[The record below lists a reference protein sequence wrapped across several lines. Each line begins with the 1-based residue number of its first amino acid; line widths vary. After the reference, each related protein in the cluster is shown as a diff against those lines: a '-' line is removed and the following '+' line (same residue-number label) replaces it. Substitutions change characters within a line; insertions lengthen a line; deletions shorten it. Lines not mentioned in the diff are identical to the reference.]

1 MALTKE
7 ITTEITIDR
16 YKNILQRDIIS
27 IVEDGKILTE
37 TYHRSSYM
45 PGTDVTNAHQM
56 VKDHSAIA
64 WTPDV
69 IAATK
74 ARIAAEAKL

>member
-1 MALTKE
+1 MAITKE
-7 ITTEITIDR
+7 LSTEIIIDR
-16 YKNILQRDIIS
+16 YKNIMQRDIIS

-37 TYHRSSYM
+37 TYHRRSYM
-45 PGTDVTNAHQM
+45 PGDDVTNANQM

-74 ARIAAEAKL
+74 ARINGIIK